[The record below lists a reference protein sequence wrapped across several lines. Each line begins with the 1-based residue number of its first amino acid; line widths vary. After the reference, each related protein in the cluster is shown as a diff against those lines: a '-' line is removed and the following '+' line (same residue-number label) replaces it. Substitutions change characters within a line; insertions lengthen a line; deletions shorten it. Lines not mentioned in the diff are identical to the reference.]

1 MNIATRGNIKATVME
16 KIVES
21 QPHSVFFITDYTD
34 LGAAETIR
42 KILFEATLHGILE
55 KAAHGIYVKPKES
68 RFGKVPIPLETVATE
83 IAERDKCRIL
93 PSGSTAANL
102 IGLSTQVPMNLSY
115 ITTGSTRIIEIGDR
129 KIFFRHASPKNFAS
143 KGTAMPLLI
152 QGLREIGEENVTGS
166 EYEAVRRFIE
176 KQQDP
181 YLQEDLRLAPAWIQR
196 IIKKILQNETLAA
209 TKH

>member
-1 MNIATRGNIKATVME
+1 MNTAIKGNIKSTVLE

-21 QPHSVFFITDYTD
+21 QPHSVFFIADYTD

-42 KILFEATLHGILE
+42 KILFEATLRGILE
-55 KAAHGIYVKPKES
+55 KAAHGIYIKPKVS
-68 RFGKVPIPLETVATE
+68 RFGKVPIPLEKLAKE

-93 PSGSTAANL
+93 PTGSTAANL

-115 ITTGSTRIIEIGDR
+115 ITTGSTRTVEIGNR
-129 KIFFRHASPKNFAS
+129 KIFFRHASPKNFAA

-152 QGLREIGEENVTGS
+152 QGLREISEENIAGA
-166 EYEAVRRFIE
+166 EFEAIRRFIE

-181 YLQEDLRLAPAWIQR
+181 YLQEDLRLAPIWIQR
-196 IIKKILQNETLAA
+196 IIKKILQNETLATA
-209 TKH
+209 KP

>member
-42 KILFEATLHGILE
+42 KILFEATLRGILE

-68 RFGKVPIPLETVATE
+68 RFGKVPIPLEKVATK

-115 ITTGSTRIIEIGDR
+115 ITTGSTRTIEIGDR

-152 QGLREIGEENVTGS
+152 QGLREIGEENVTGA

-181 YLQEDLRLAPAWIQR
+181 YLQEDLRLAPVWIQR